1 MTLGPGLLGTIKFTR
16 WKVPIYHD
24 SLFRSLLKTPPST
37 TILVGF
43 VVDRKTF
50 FLVSVDLYCHEFGKI
65 MVDGRP
71 VRVDV
76 VLLILR
82 PIFNYD

>member
-1 MTLGPGLLGTIKFTR
+1 MEK
-16 WKVPIYHD
+16 D
-24 SLFRSLLKTPPST
+24 
-37 TILVGF
+37 
-43 VVDRKTF
+43 F

-76 VLLILR
+76 VFSILH
-82 PIFNYD
+82 PIFNYE